1 MLQNI
6 QTIRN
11 AVSQENQSIALVADN
26 DKIYSSARDIFIW
39 DDENLLLNILRLNTD
54 FRNQCDKPIIF
65 ETFGYE
71 NISYMRINSTK
82 SNIDDILELIS

>member
-6 QTIRN
+6 QTIRD
-11 AVSQENQSIALVADN
+11 AVSQENQSIALVTDN

-39 DDENLLLNILRLNTD
+39 DDENSLLNILRLNTD